1 MAYLVVARMTWEER
15 WERMDPMKVLERK
28 QQRATKQSREDRAR
42 EELEKLFKEK
52 RDDVQG

>member
-1 MAYLVVARMTWEER
+1 MTWKER

-28 QQRATKQSREDRAR
+28 QQRATKKSREARAR

-52 RDDVQG
+52 PDDNQSR